1 MPFDSISSS
10 FARWRSTDRFS
21 DLLGARLHRYSFG
34 LRLTVALAISMALLL
49 VASQVFFTKAI
60 TEQLIDQ
67 GARFYATEGVA
78 VEKAFRGGDTR
89 ADKFDDALDLIDSM
103 SDRPEVVSAT
113 LFDAD
118 SREVILPRDATRS
131 DSKREGR
138 RDPNPKFEAA
148 LSEGRAYSGPEAET
162 GEHGAHF
169 EFVVPLRLGGQ
180 PYALEVDQDGSG
192 LNAQVADLRNKTM
205 VFSTVALFIA
215 LALFYLLG
223 GRALSRRHGKAIE
236 GATRDPLTDLGNH
249 SMFQEELN
257 RAVAFAIRHQ
267 EPIALALIDLDD
279 FKFVNDRFGHRR
291 GDEVLTEVAGVL
303 RSGRDE
309 DRAFRI
315 GGDEFAL
322 LMPGSDSGSAR
333 VAVGRLL
340 ETARSDRD
348 ATTFSAGIAVVAP
361 GVSSNPAA
369 LWEQADA
376 ALYEGKRTGGE
387 RVIVFDE
394 VAEKISVVT
403 PSKVHAVRS
412 LLAEPQLEVAFQP
425 IWKLRER
432 HVLGFEALAR
442 PWGAYDFDGPAEAF
456 AIAEKIGRAH
466 ELDAICR
473 AAALDRAN
481 ELPGDALL
489 FLNVHPQSLTH
500 NALDGDRL
508 VRAVKAVGFD
518 PARVVLEITERSEAR
533 LDQVIADAR
542 RLRGLGF
549 GLALDDVGAGNN
561 GLEMLRDLPVDYV
574 KIDNSVITAAVEDPQ
589 AQAVLVAI
597 IAFARRA
604 DAFVIAEGI
613 ESQEILA
620 FVENA
625 HELDVMRDP
634 AIDGGQ
640 GFLLGRP
647 SSDPGKARLSLPQ
660 EVSTHIS

>member
-1 MPFDSISSS
+1 MPSNSMLTSIG
-10 FARWRSTDRFS
+10 RRRSTDRLR
-21 DLLGARLHRYSFG
+21 DLVGARLRRYSFG
-34 LRLTVALAISMALLL
+34 LRLTVALGVSMALLL
-49 VASQVFFTKAI
+49 GASQVFFTKAI

-67 GARFYATEGVA
+67 GARFYASEGVA
-78 VEKAFRGGDTR
+78 IEEAFGGGDNT
-89 ADKFDDALDLIDSM
+89 ADKFDDALDLVDSM
-103 SDRPEVVSAT
+103 ADRPEIVSAT

-118 SREVILPRDATRS
+118 SREVRLPRDATRA
-131 DSKREGR
+131 DSKRQGR
-138 RDPNPKFEAA
+138 RDPNPTFAA
-148 LSEGRAYSGPEAET
+148 AIREGRAYSGLEVEE
-162 GEHGAHF
+162 GEHGSHF
-169 EFVVPLRLGGQ
+169 EFVIPIELAGK
-180 PYALEVDQDGSG
+180 PYALEVDEDGSG
-192 LNAQVADLRNKTM
+192 LHAQVADLRDKTM
-205 VFSTVALFIA
+205 IFSTIA
-215 LALFYLLG
+215 LVIAMGLFYFVG
-223 GRALSRRHGKAIE
+223 GRALARRHLQALK

-249 SMFQEELN
+249 SMFQEELD
-257 RAVAFAIRHQ
+257 RAVAYAIRRQ
-267 EPIALALIDLDD
+267 EPMALALIDLDD

-291 GDEVLTEVAGVL
+291 GDEVLAGVARVL
-303 RSGRDE
+303 QSGRAE

-322 LMPGSDSGSAR
+322 LMPGSDSGHAR

-340 ETARSDRD
+340 DAARSDHD
-348 ATTFSAGIAVVAP
+348 ATTFSAGIAVMAP

-387 RVIVFDE
+387 EVVVFDQ
-394 VAEKISVVT
+394 VAEKVSVVT
-403 PSKVHAVRS
+403 PQKVHALRS

-425 IWKLRER
+425 IWKLQER
-432 HVLGFEALAR
+432 DVLGFEALSR
-442 PWGAYDFDGPAEAF
+442 PWDGYDLDGSAEAF

-473 AAALDRAN
+473 AAALERAS

-500 NALDGDRL
+500 NSLNGDRL

-597 IAFARRA
+597 IAYARRA
-604 DAFVIAEGI
+604 KAFVIAEGI
-613 ESQEILA
+613 ESEEILT
-620 FVENA
+620 FVEHA
-625 HELDVMRDP
+625 HDLDVMRDP

-647 SSDPGKARLSLPQ
+647 DPDLTKVHLPPRRKQ
-660 EVSTHIS
+660 VADW